1 MYDLV
6 KLVCS
11 VLNETGGILVTAIV
25 QCYTERFTGDLQVN
39 MGYPDLG
46 MFVLEALKEGKK
58 AISDG
63 NNHAD
68 VEVVLERVRS
78 VFFYG
83 HRLIL
88 FHSWFVLS
96 QLSRTWLLSRVNVGV
111 S

>member
-1 MYDLV
+1 
-6 KLVCS
+6 
-11 VLNETGGILVTAIV
+11 
-25 QCYTERFTGDLQVN
+25 

-68 VEVVLERVRS
+68 VEVVLERVQLAFS
-78 VFFYG
+78 YG

-88 FHSWFVLS
+88 SHSWFALS